1 MQEMNILHTDTIC
14 AVSTAP
20 GVGGIAVI
28 RLSGTQAIVIA
39 EQLTKTALTRP
50 VQFCHIEGMDDVV
63 VTVFH
68 SPHSYTGED
77 VVEVSCHGSL
87 YIQQTLLRQLISLGA
102 RLARAGE
109 FTERAFLNG
118 KMDLSEAE
126 AVADLIAAE
135 NEASHRLALA
145 QMKGAVSH
153 ELQQLR
159 ERLLRLTSLLELE
172 LDFADHEDVEFADRS
187 ELVRL
192 ASLIE
197 EHLRTLCHSFKAG
210 NAIKN
215 GIGVAIIGHTNAG
228 KSTLL
233 NTLVGEERAIVS
245 DIHGT
250 TRDVIEDS
258 VVLNGIRFRFID
270 TAGIRQTDN
279 KIEQIGIERSR
290 LAAQKA
296 DIICLVMDATDYHDI
311 DDDTI
316 ETQREELLNGIDCS
330 NKEVI
335 IVLNKA
341 DLLSD
346 NQRRLHS
353 THIYK
358 NNIVLLSAQKGETEE
373 LKEWLLSIGKE
384 KTASQSVVISNL
396 RHLDALQR
404 ALYAIE
410 QVQIGLQEQL
420 SGELLSLDLHDCI
433 NALGEITGQITSDE
447 VLHSIFKNFC
457 IGK

>member
-50 VQFCHIEGMDDVV
+50 VQFCHIEDIDDVV